1 MPWQKYQKEKLIREK
16 LALEN
21 CPNALYTALLEHFY
35 GRLSYIFKNMFGSP
49 DSPENVDVKGIIT
62 EASYPVI
69 IWRTQMN
76 HLKWFN
82 SFSFLTNPEISQG
95 YITQSMTQDSSLSEM
110 L

>member
-1 MPWQKYQKEKLIREK
+1 
-16 LALEN
+16 
-21 CPNALYTALLEHFY
+21 
-35 GRLSYIFKNMFGSP
+35 MFGSP